1 MIRRPPRSTRTD
13 TLFPYTTLFRSDRV
27 ILGDPYPD
35 FSYGFN
41 TQLAFGN
48 FDLGIFIQGEQ
59 GKELWNAN
67 QYYHASSFYR
77 GTNNV
82 AAVRDRWTQE
92 NPNTNAAYPNATSSL
107 NIQWSVRFVEDEHGR
122 ASCRER
128 VCQYG

>member
-1 MIRRPPRSTRTD
+1 MRI
-13 TLFPYTTLFRSDRV
+13 SDWSSEV
-27 ILGDPYPD
+27 CSSDL
-35 FSYGFN
+35 
-41 TQLAFGN
+41 QLAFGN

-92 NPNTNAAYPNATSSL
+92 NTNTNAAYPKETSSL
-107 NIQWSVRFVEDEHGR
+107 NIQWSDRKSVVKEKSVSVRVDLGGR
-122 ASCRER
+122 
-128 VCQYG
+128 GIIKKKIKK

>member
-1 MIRRPPRSTRTD
+1 MRI
-13 TLFPYTTLFRSDRV
+13 SDWSSEV
-27 ILGDPYPD
+27 CSSDL
-35 FSYGFN
+35 
-41 TQLAFGN
+41 QLAFGN

-92 NPNTNAAYPNATSSL
+92 NPNTNAAYPKATSSL
-107 NIQWSVRFVEDEHGR
+107 NIQWSDRFVEDASYLRVKNIQLGYNLPLRSEERRVGQECVSTCR
-122 ASCRER
+122 ARGSP
-128 VCQYG
+128 YI